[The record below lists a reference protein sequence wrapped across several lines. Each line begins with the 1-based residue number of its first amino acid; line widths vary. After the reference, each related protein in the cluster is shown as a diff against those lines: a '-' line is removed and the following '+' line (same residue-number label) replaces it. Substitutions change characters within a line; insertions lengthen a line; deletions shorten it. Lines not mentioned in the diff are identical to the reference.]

1 MRQITLQGVIRTAV
15 GDMQR
20 YGLPKPDHRLLE
32 AHPTVSDDILS
43 RIAHGEVT
51 PKPNIARLTERTVV
65 FVDGTEVEADVVVY
79 CTGYKVTF
87 PFFDEDFLAAPDNVL
102 PLYRRVFEPSIG
114 GLAFIALLQPI
125 GATMPV
131 AEAQSVWVCDYL
143 AGRYALPSEQAM
155 RADIERE
162 RRRNDKRYVASKRH
176 TMQVDFDDYMADLER
191 ERKAGAARAAAAG
204 NRLPVPPRVAAA
216 QPA

>member
-1 MRQITLQGVIRTAV
+1 MQGLIRAAV

-51 PKPNIARLTERTVV
+51 PKPNIARLTKRTVV

-131 AEAQSVWVCDYL
+131 AEAQSAWVCDHL
-143 AGRYALPSEQAM
+143 AGRYALPPEHEM
-155 RADIERE
+155 RADIDRE

-176 TMQVDFDDYMADLER
+176 TMQVDFDDYLADLAKER
-191 ERKAGAARAAAAG
+191 RRGAERARAQGHRLPVRPVVGAAAA
-204 NRLPVPPRVAAA
+204 A
-216 QPA
+216 PA